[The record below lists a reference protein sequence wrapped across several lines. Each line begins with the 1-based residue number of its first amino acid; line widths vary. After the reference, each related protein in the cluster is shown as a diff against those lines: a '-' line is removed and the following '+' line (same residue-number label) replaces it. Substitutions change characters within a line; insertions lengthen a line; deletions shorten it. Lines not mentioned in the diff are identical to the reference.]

1 MTKIKNYGNI
11 EEYQMSESLY
21 TKESKKMEKFEMRVI
36 ERIINRLET
45 LKIKNLIDKMHID
58 GLKAQVE
65 KTTLKDSEYVI
76 YLLEETVSDT
86 ITVDEVISLLKRLK
100 TITVTPPPK
109 RAK

>member
-1 MTKIKNYGNI
+1 
-11 EEYQMSESLY
+11 
-21 TKESKKMEKFEMRVI
+21 MEKFEMRVI

-45 LKIKNLIDKMHID
+45 LKTKNLIDKKHID
-58 GLKAQVE
+58 GLKAQVK

-86 ITVDEVISLLKRLK
+86 IPVDEAISLLKRLK

>member
-1 MTKIKNYGNI
+1 MTKIKNCGNI

-21 TKESKKMEKFEMRVI
+21 TKESKKMEKFEMRV
-36 ERIINRLET
+36 INRLET

-86 ITVDEVISLLKRLK
+86 ITVDEAISLLKRLK

>member
-1 MTKIKNYGNI
+1 
-11 EEYQMSESLY
+11 
-21 TKESKKMEKFEMRVI
+21 MEKSEMRVI

-45 LKIKNLIDKMHID
+45 LKIKNLIDKVHID

-86 ITVDEVISLLKRLK
+86 ITVDEAISLLKRLE
-100 TITVTPPPK
+100 TITMTPPK
-109 RAK
+109 KQMK

>member
-1 MTKIKNYGNI
+1 
-11 EEYQMSESLY
+11 
-21 TKESKKMEKFEMRVI
+21 MEKFEMRVV

-45 LKIKNLIDKMHID
+45 LKTKNLIDKMHID

-65 KTTLKDSEYVI
+65 KTTLKDSKYGI
-76 YLLEETVSDT
+76 DLLEGTVSNT
-86 ITVDEVISLLKRLK
+86 IPVDEAISLLKRLK

>member
-1 MTKIKNYGNI
+1 
-11 EEYQMSESLY
+11 MSESLY

-45 LKIKNLIDKMHID
+45 LKTKNLIDKMHID

-65 KTTLKDSEYVI
+65 KTTLKDSKYVI

-86 ITVDEVISLLKRLK
+86 ITVDEETVSDTITVDEAISLLKRLK

>member
-1 MTKIKNYGNI
+1 
-11 EEYQMSESLY
+11 
-21 TKESKKMEKFEMRVI
+21 MEKFEMRVI

-45 LKIKNLIDKMHID
+45 LKTKNLIDKMHID

-65 KTTLKDSEYVI
+65 KITLKDSKYVI
-76 YLLEETVSDT
+76 DLLEGTVSDT
-86 ITVDEVISLLKRLK
+86 IPVDEAISLLKRLK

>member
-1 MTKIKNYGNI
+1 
-11 EEYQMSESLY
+11 
-21 TKESKKMEKFEMRVI
+21 MEKFEMRFV

-45 LKIKNLIDKMHID
+45 LKTKNLIDKMHID

-65 KTTLKDSEYVI
+65 KTTLKDSKYVI
-76 YLLEETVSDT
+76 DLLEGTVSNT
-86 ITVDEVISLLKRLK
+86 IPVDEAISLLKRLK

>member
-1 MTKIKNYGNI
+1 
-11 EEYQMSESLY
+11 
-21 TKESKKMEKFEMRVI
+21 MEKFEMRVV

-45 LKIKNLIDKMHID
+45 LKTKNLIDKMHID

-65 KTTLKDSEYVI
+65 KTTLKDSKYVI
-76 YLLEETVSDT
+76 DLLEGTVSNT
-86 ITVDEVISLLKRLK
+86 IPVDEAISLLKRLK

>member
-1 MTKIKNYGNI
+1 
-11 EEYQMSESLY
+11 
-21 TKESKKMEKFEMRVI
+21 MEKFEMRVI

-45 LKIKNLIDKMHID
+45 LEGTGQQTGAGLQDTGIDKMHID

-100 TITVTPPPK
+100 TITVTPPK
-109 RAK
+109 KQIK

>member
-1 MTKIKNYGNI
+1 
-11 EEYQMSESLY
+11 
-21 TKESKKMEKFEMRVI
+21 MEKFEMRVI

-58 GLKAQVE
+58 GLKAQVK

-76 YLLEETVSDT
+76 YLLEETVSDA
-86 ITVDEVISLLKRLK
+86 IPVDEAISLLKRLK